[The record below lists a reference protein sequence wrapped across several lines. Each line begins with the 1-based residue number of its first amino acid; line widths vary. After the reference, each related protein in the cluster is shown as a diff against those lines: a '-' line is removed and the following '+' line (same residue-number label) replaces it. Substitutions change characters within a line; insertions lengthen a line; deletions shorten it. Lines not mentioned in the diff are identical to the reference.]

1 MNGTRSASEDPA
13 LATWM
18 PPAIVAAIAVAIVSG
33 FYLGGPG
40 LGMAVGGLAVAA
52 IVVLA
57 VREAPRGPIEPARL
71 GDLRRHM
78 LVVSRY
84 ALEDSDAIAQ
94 IKRLTI
100 SPAPEVDRS
109 EIRVLIPARGRRLDR
124 WSGERRP
131 ARSLAQRECVISLAS
146 LGKAGLA
153 ATASVGEENVVLAIE
168 DELRTFPATDVVLV
182 SSEVGSEEDE
192 AVAAELRSRLQA
204 DFLHLAPN
212 PSGGRDSERS
222 GAARRAGHR
231 RR

>member
-1 MNGTRSASEDPA
+1 MTGGRSSSEDRA

-18 PPAIVAAIAVAIVSG
+18 PPAIIAAVAVAIVGG

-57 VREAPRGPIEPARL
+57 VREVPRGPIEPAHL
-71 GDLRRHM
+71 CDLRRHM

-84 ALEDSDAIAQ
+84 ALEDADAIAQ

-100 SPAPEVDRS
+100 SPAPECDRS
-109 EIRVLIPARGRRLDR
+109 EIRVLIPARRRRLDR

-153 ATASVGEENVVLAIE
+153 ATASVGEDDVVLAIE

-182 SSEVGSEEDE
+182 TSEAGGETDE
-192 AVAAELRSRLQA
+192 VVAAELRSRLQA
-204 DFLHLAPN
+204 DFLHLFPDRTDDARPE
-212 PSGGRDSERS
+212 SAGRAEQ
-222 GAARRAGHR
+222 RRN
-231 RR
+231 